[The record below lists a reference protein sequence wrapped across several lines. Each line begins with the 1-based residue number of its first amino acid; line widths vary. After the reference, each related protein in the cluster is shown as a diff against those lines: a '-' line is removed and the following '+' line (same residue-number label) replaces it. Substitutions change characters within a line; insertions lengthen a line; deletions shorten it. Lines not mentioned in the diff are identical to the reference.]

1 MSRKT
6 VSVRKDDRG
15 SLIEVFKGKF
25 SQCNILLMKKGSVWG
40 GHYHKKTEEL
50 FFVHEGKLL
59 VNQKSIGKRSERAY
73 TKTYKEG
80 DVFVIKLYTLHTATA
95 LEKTICVVLYSVPFN
110 RKKPDVF
117 RDC

>member
-1 MSRKT
+1 MKKNINIRQ
-6 VSVRKDDRG
+6 DNRG
-15 SLIEVFKGKF
+15 KLIEIFKGDF
-25 SQCNILLMKKGSVWG
+25 AQCNVLEMKKGSVWG

-50 FFVHEGKLL
+50 FFVHKGKLL
-59 VNQKSIGKRSERAY
+59 VNQKSIGKRSKRSY

-80 DVFVIKLYTLHTATA
+80 DVFAIKLYTLHTATA

-117 RDC
+117 HDC